1 MSTSLAKRNRFSS
14 AVSLASASACSLASS
29 ASFRSLLKA
38 APAAPP
44 PPPPSSSES
53 ESPASASSSPQLRAD
68 CAWWWLRHASFRTS
82 VFVLQTVFHH
92 GSHAGVLRK
101 RRYTRGQTTESL
113 GELLEKLLCTPS
125 TEHEEACGNG
135 HWLAV
140 AIDFSLACLGRLAVL
155 VSCCPLLREDPVRDG
170 ILWLPAPPIDL
181 FGGIAAMEWLG

>member
-1 MSTSLAKRNRFSS
+1 M
-14 AVSLASASACSLASS
+14 
-29 ASFRSLLKA
+29 
-38 APAAPP
+38 
-44 PPPPSSSES
+44 
-53 ESPASASSSPQLRAD
+53 
-68 CAWWWLRHASFRTS
+68 
-82 VFVLQTVFHH
+82 LQTVLHH
-92 GSHAGVLRK
+92 GSHVGVLRK

-113 GELLEKLLCTPS
+113 DELLEKLLGTPS

-181 FGGIAAMEWLG
+181 FGGIAGLECG